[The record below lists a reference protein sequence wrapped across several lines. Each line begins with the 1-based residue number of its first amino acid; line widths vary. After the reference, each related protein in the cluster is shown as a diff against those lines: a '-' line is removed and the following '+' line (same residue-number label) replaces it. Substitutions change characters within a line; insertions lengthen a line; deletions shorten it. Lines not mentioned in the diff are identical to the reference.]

1 MAVWAL
7 LSISQTV
14 KAANYYITGFFVEGQ
29 EWTKLDG
36 KNMES
41 VGNNKY
47 SQTYQC
53 ETTGK
58 YCFRFAGDD
67 LPYQMCP
74 AVASYDLT
82 KVSSYGVS
90 YTNHEGK
97 ENYYFCVNMESGKT
111 YTFTFDNSN
120 PSNRTVACTVSG
132 EGSGT
137 VTPTEKYCS
146 FYLIGNLYKEN
157 NEEWAD
163 GTKAN
168 PFNTIDGKTYTYTFT
183 GVEKTVYFRVQ
194 GYDPDG
200 NKFGSDFAPNTTDD
214 KDKELTTTFQTVVSK
229 PYNSSKT
236 KAWTFDAKSDKTYTI
251 TLDYS
256 DTSKPQIKYTEGGSS
271 VVTKVIKLF
280 NGSSEV
286 TGYNGKYTLDLSG
299 ETSTDATITLTID
312 AKAYGLATAQA
323 ISTVGT
329 TSDIAFT
336 AEGTEKLTL
345 TAGLIYSLTVT
356 EDGKMTVEAK
366 EKVNPYKVAGAG
378 FYLVGDFM
386 SPYNH
391 SDVNPGGD
399 IPGKINYE
407 RLYFKFEQQADG
419 SYKIDIP
426 ACLTAKMQILGIS
439 VDGVPRVYGPS
450 GIVELYGAKDHG
462 TASPVTDGSVGG
474 NSKTNNLVVVDE
486 FKDSDNFWNLVTR
499 NDGVTDDDGIY
510 EVSFTFDSD
519 SKTPKIWT
527 IKHNSLKR
535 VVYLL
540 SNAQGATAQPLY
552 DSRIDIPSGYSD
564 VSSAS
569 AVHLEGITNKYFVLG
584 TVVRNMSTP
593 EIKKQAIKADDGI
606 HEISQEKGGK
616 QCGTHTKFFF
626 LGADPVYESDN
637 TTIKTQDSYQLTAN
651 KPAVA
656 ISKLKGN
663 KVVQVNPTK
672 GRDDVA
678 GKDNSYGM
686 QAEIYVP
693 NAGKIDYPDVI
704 SMVGPAIPS
713 TTTTNVDG
721 TTKWLWDA
729 TAGDMTYDESD
740 HCYKLVLNT
749 SADLYG
755 KTFRFVG
762 DHAITQNWYE
772 DGTPANVKYP
782 DVKVEGTSEATVADP
797 NVVNYTSDCTENTI
811 VHDSDIKW
819 NRGAGLW
826 TVRFY
831 IIPGK
836 DKNTF
841 QYTITGAS
849 KIYIPV
855 TAHMGKLLRTYTS
868 AIDVVPVDKEVLVYA
883 AQSYTK
889 NEKNNTGSGDETGT
903 VMLYR
908 LKFIPANQGV
918 VLYAPTTLG
927 NDKPGLIEVVPA
939 YSATVKRYSNDVFD
953 YVKDWAKPETKKEL
967 IWVNQETHEQKKD
980 VWNNYLVPVLTDTK
994 ITQFYFDD
1002 QNKWTG
1008 RNFAFTR
1015 YSQTNTGRANKVIK
1029 DDATNEDPAKR
1040 DYFSFFRGAG
1050 TVKASYS
1057 YLMLPRTIMEGN
1069 GQILDQ
1075 NQDNDKNRFSKSMVW
1090 FEGIDA
1096 PMDNETTGISELK
1109 NNVSNT
1115 DAAYYTLQGVK
1126 VAKPVKGIYIH
1137 QGKKVIIK

>member
-1 MAVWAL
+1 MMAQDEVEVVSHYKQGDVWKENTNFELTKKDGEIYTWVLKDVPEADA
-7 LSISQTV
+7 SRGI
-14 KAANYYITGFFVEGQ
+14 FFRI
-29 EWTKLDG
+29 KI
-36 KNMES
+36 KNGSTEYGPQS
-41 VGNNKY
+41 L
-47 SQTYQC
+47 T
-53 ETTGK
+53 
-58 YCFRFAGDD
+58 DD
-67 LPYQMCP
+67 L
-74 AVASYDLT
+74 VLN
-82 KVSSYGVS
+82 SSFQKIYKIS
-90 YTNHEGK
+90 WTSPKALKIEA
-97 ENYYFCVNMESGKT
+97 T
-111 YTFTFDNSN
+111 
-120 PSNRTVACTVSG
+120 
-132 EGSGT
+132 SGT
-137 VTPTEKYCS
+137 S
-146 FYLIGNLYKEN
+146 
-157 NEEWAD
+157 
-163 GTKAN
+163 
-168 PFNTIDGKTYTYTFT
+168 
-183 GVEKTVYFRVQ
+183 
-194 GYDPDG
+194 
-200 NKFGSDFAPNTTDD
+200 
-214 KDKELTTTFQTVVSK
+214 
-229 PYNSSKT
+229 
-236 KAWTFDAKSDKTYTI
+236 YTI
-251 TLDYS
+251 TYNHE
-256 DTSKPQIKYTEGGSS
+256 TKEIKCEASEGGSTD
-271 VVTKVIKLF
+271 VTKEIKLL
-280 NGSSEV
+280 NGTSEV

-299 ETSTDATITLTID
+299 ETSSDAKITLTIGGTT
-312 AKAYGLATAQA
+312 YGLATAQT

-345 TAGLIYSLTVT
+345 KAGLIYSLSVT

-399 IPGKINYE
+399 TPGTINYE

-462 TASPVTDGSVGG
+462 KASPVTDGSVGG
-474 NSKTNNLVVVDE
+474 NSKTNNLVVVDG
-486 FKDSDNFWNLVTR
+486 FKDSNNFWNLVTR

-510 EVSFTFDSD
+510 EVSFEYDP
-519 SKTPKIWT
+519 KTQSPTTWT

-535 VVYLL
+535 VMYLL

-564 VSSAS
+564 VASAS
-569 AVHLEGITNKYFVLG
+569 AVHLEGITSKYFVLG
-584 TVVRNMSTP
+584 TVVRDLSNTDSK
-593 EIKKQAIKADDGI
+593 IYKQAIKADDGI
-606 HEISQEKGGK
+606 HKISDEKGGK

-626 LGADPVYESDN
+626 LGADPLYESDN
-637 TTIKTQDSYQLTAN
+637 TTIKTQDSYRLTAN

-663 KVVQVNPTK
+663 KIVQVNPTK
-672 GRDDVA
+672 GSNDEA
-678 GKDNSYGM
+678 GEDNSYGM

-693 NAGKIDYPDVI
+693 NSSKIDYPDAI

-729 TAGDMTYDESD
+729 TVGDMTYDESD

-772 DGTPANVKYP
+772 DDTPANLKYP
-782 DVKVEGTSEATVADP
+782 DEKVEGTSEATVADP
-797 NVVNYTSDCTENTI
+797 NVVNYTFNCTESTI
-811 VHDSDIKW
+811 KHDKDIKW

-855 TAHMGKLLRTYTS
+855 IAHMGKLLRTYTS

-889 NEKNNTGSGDETGT
+889 NKENNTGSGDETGT
-903 VMLYR
+903 VKLYR
-908 LKFIPANQGV
+908 LKYIPANQGV
-918 VLYAPTTLG
+918 VLYSPNSPLDNGTPTKL
-927 NDKPGLIEVVPA
+927 EVVRA
-939 YSATVKRYSNDVFD
+939 YSATVKRYTHDVFD
-953 YVKDWAKPETKKEL
+953 YVEGWADSPAKES
-967 IWVNQETHEQKKD
+967 IWFNEHSSEK
-980 VWNNYLVPVLTDTK
+980 WNNYLVPVLTDTK
-994 ITQFYFDD
+994 ITQFFIDD
-1002 QNKWTG
+1002 QNHWTG

-1015 YSQTNTGRANKVIK
+1015 YSQTNTGHANGVIT
-1029 DDATNEDPAKR
+1029 DNTTDPDPKKH
-1040 DYFSFFRGAG
+1040 DYFSFFRAAG

-1075 NQDNDKNRFSKSMVW
+1075 SQDNDPKFSKSMVW

-1109 NNVSNT
+1109 NHVSNT
-1115 DAAYYTLQGVK
+1115 DAAFYTLQGVK

-1137 QGKKVIIK
+1137 QGKKVIVK

>member
-14 KAANYYITGFFVEGQ
+14 KAANVTVYFQCPDGFGTPVHVYAYGDGGAELSGWGEAPSCSEYSTSTGV
-29 EWTKLDG
+29 KLW
-36 KNMES
+36 
-41 VGNNKY
+41 KY
-47 SQTYQC
+47 SFDSKFNKVIFKNNS
-53 ETTGK
+53 GNLK
-58 YCFRFAGDD
+58 Y
-67 LPYQMCP
+67 
-74 AVASYDLT
+74 
-82 KVSSYGVS
+82 
-90 YTNHEGK
+90 
-97 ENYYFCVNMESGKT
+97 
-111 YTFTFDNSN
+111 
-120 PSNRTVACTVSG
+120 PSSG
-132 EGSGT
+132 EGFPVVDNHVYTSTRDMGT
-137 VTPTEKYCS
+137 LSEFEKEAPYTYTLRGGYDNGAWNDES
-146 FYLIGNLYKEN
+146 SN
-157 NEEWAD
+157 
-163 GTKAN
+163 
-168 PFNTIDGKTYTYTFT
+168 FNYAGDGKYTYTFT
-183 GVEKTVYFRVQ
+183 AAQTGEFRFRVNTNYTS
-194 GYDPDG
+194 G
-200 NKFGSDFAPNTTDD
+200 AALCPNVDA
-214 KDKELTTTFQTVVSK
+214 KKGKELTSTPEDVAYTDQKDKFGESMSDNYWFCSVTNGKKYTFTLTEQ
-229 PYNSSKT
+229 YNSTGNS
-236 KAWTFDAKSDKTYTI
+236 YTRK
-251 TLDYS
+251 LS
-256 DTSKPQIKYTEGGSS
+256 VVQEEA
-271 VVTKVIKLF
+271 VVTKTIKLF
-280 NGSSEV
+280 NAETEV
-286 TGYNGKYTLDLSG
+286 TGSNGKYTLDLSG
-299 ETSTDATITLTID
+299 ETSTDATITLSID
-312 AKAYGLATAQA
+312 GASYGLATAQT
-323 ISTVGT
+323 ISAAGT
-329 TSDIAFT
+329 TSGIAFT
-336 AEGTEKLTL
+336 TEGTKALTL
-345 TAGLIYSLTVT
+345 KAGLIYYLSVT
-356 EDGKMTVEAK
+356 DDGKMTVVAK
-366 EKVNPYKVAGAG
+366 DNPYVVAGAG

-399 IPGKINYE
+399 NPGKINYE
-407 RLYFKFEQQADG
+407 RLYFKFEQQTDG

-439 VDGVPRVYGPS
+439 VDGVPSVYGPS
-450 GIVELYGAKDHG
+450 DIVDLYGAKDHG

-474 NSKTNNLVVVDE
+474 NSNTDNLVVVND
-486 FKDSDNFWNLVTR
+486 FNDQINYWNLVTR

-535 VVYLL
+535 VMYLL

-552 DSRIDIPSGYSD
+552 DSRRTIKDGYSD

-569 AVHLEGITNKYFVLG
+569 AVHLEGITSKYFVLG
-584 TVVRNMSTP
+584 TVVRDLSNPNSN
-593 EIKKQAIKADDGI
+593 IYKQAIKADDGI
-606 HEISQEKGGK
+606 HMISDEKGGK

-637 TTIKTQDSYQLTAN
+637 TTIVTKDSYKLTAN

-663 KVVQVNPTK
+663 KIVEVNPTK
-672 GRDDVA
+672 GNNDEA
-678 GKDNSYGM
+678 GEDNSYGM

-782 DVKVEGTSEATVADP
+782 IEKVDGTSEATVADP
-797 NVVNYTSDCTENTI
+797 NVVNYISDCTENNI

-836 DKNTF
+836 DNKNTF

-868 AIDVVPVDKEVLVYA
+868 AVDVVPVDANVLIYA

-889 NEKNNTGSGDETGT
+889 NNENNTGSGDETGT
-903 VMLYR
+903 VKLYR
-908 LKFIPANQGV
+908 LKYIPANQGV
-918 VLYAPTTLG
+918 VLYSPNSPLG
-927 NDKPGLIEVVPA
+927 NGTPTKLEVVPA
-939 YSATVKRYSNDVFD
+939 YSATVERYSNNA
-953 YVKDWAKPETKKEL
+953 YVYIEDWAKSAAKESM
-967 IWVNQETHEQKKD
+967 WVNTHENET
-980 VWNNYLVPVLTDTK
+980 WNNFLVPVLTDTN

-1002 QNKWTG
+1002 KNKWTG

-1015 YSQTNTGRANKVIK
+1015 YSQTKTGHANGVITDNT
-1029 DDATNEDPAKR
+1029 TDPDSKKH
-1040 DYFSFFRGAG
+1040 DYFSFFRAAG

-1057 YLMLPRTIMEGN
+1057 YLMLPRTIMESN

-1075 NQDNDKNRFSKSMVW
+1075 SQDNDTKLFSKSMVW

-1109 NNVSNT
+1109 NHVSNT

-1137 QGKKVIIK
+1137 QGKKVIVK

>member
-14 KAANYYITGFFVEGQ
+14 KAVDFCIMGTFTGEDRTH
-29 EWTKLDG
+29 WTKLDG
-36 KNMES
+36 KNMDL
-41 VGNNKY
+41 VGTNKY

-53 ETTGK
+53 TKAGE
-58 YCFRFAGDD
+58 YHFRFIGIGWDGE
-67 LPYQMCP
+67 MCP
-74 AVASYDLT
+74 EQSSYDLT
-82 KVSSYGVS
+82 QASPS
-90 YTNHEGK
+90 YTVSWTDQPGK
-97 ENYYFCVNMESGKT
+97 EKNYFSVNMESGKT
-111 YTFTFDNSN
+111 YTFTFDDSD
-120 PSNRTVACTVSG
+120 SKNRTVACTVS
-132 EGSGT
+132 
-137 VTPTEKYCS
+137 
-146 FYLIGNLYKEN
+146 
-157 NEEWAD
+157 
-163 GTKAN
+163 
-168 PFNTIDGKTYTYTFT
+168 
-183 GVEKTVYFRVQ
+183 
-194 GYDPDG
+194 
-200 NKFGSDFAPNTTDD
+200 
-214 KDKELTTTFQTVVSK
+214 
-229 PYNSSKT
+229 
-236 KAWTFDAKSDKTYTI
+236 
-251 TLDYS
+251 
-256 DTSKPQIKYTEGGSS
+256 GSS
-271 VVTKVIKLF
+271 VVTKVIKLL
-280 NGSSEV
+280 NGTTEV
-286 TGYNGKYTLDLSG
+286 TGSNGKYTLDLSG
-299 ETSTDATITLTID
+299 ETSTDAIITLDID
-312 AKAYGLATAQA
+312 GTTYGLATAQA

-336 AEGTEKLTL
+336 TEGTEKLTL
-345 TAGLIYSLTVT
+345 KAGLVYSLTVT

-366 EKVNPYKVAGAG
+366 EKVNPYMVAGAG

-399 IPGKINYE
+399 TPGTINYE
-407 RLYFKFEQQADG
+407 RLYFKFEQQKDG

-426 ACLTAKMQILGIS
+426 ACLTAKMQILGVS

-450 GIVELYGAKDHG
+450 GIEQLHGAKDYG

-474 NSKTNNLVVVDE
+474 DSEKNNLVVVDE

-552 DSRIDIPSGYSD
+552 DSRINIPSGYSD
-564 VSSAS
+564 VASAS

-584 TVVRNMSTP
+584 TVVRNMTSP
-593 EIKKQAIKADDGI
+593 EINNQAIKADDGI
-606 HEISQEKGGK
+606 HQISDEKGGK

-686 QAEIYVP
+686 QAEILVP
-693 NAGKIDYPDVI
+693 NAGKIDYPDAI

-772 DGTPANVKYP
+772 DDTPANLKYP
-782 DVKVEGTSEATVADP
+782 DEKVEGTSEATVADP

-811 VHDSDIKW
+811 EHDKDIKW

-889 NEKNNTGSGDETGT
+889 NNKNNTGSGDETGT

-927 NDKPGLIEVVPA
+927 NEKPGLIEVVPA

-953 YVKDWAKPETKKEL
+953 YVKDWAKPETTKEQ
-967 IWVNQETHEQKKD
+967 IWVNQETHEQAKD
-980 VWNNYLVPVLTDTK
+980 KWNNYLVPVLTDTK

-1015 YSQTNTGRANKVIK
+1015 YSQTNTGRANGVIK
-1029 DDATNEDPAKR
+1029 DNTTDPDPKKH

-1126 VAKPVKGIYIH
+1126 VVKPVKGIYIH

>member
-1 MAVWAL
+1 MMVLCILMSIPLKMMAQDKVEVVSHYKQGKDWKENPNFVLTKTDGEIYTWVLKDVPEAD
-7 LSISQTV
+7 
-14 KAANYYITGFFVEGQ
+14 ANRGIFFRI
-29 EWTKLDG
+29 K
-36 KNMES
+36 
-41 VGNNKY
+41 VGSTEYGPQSKI
-47 SQTYQC
+47 
-53 ETTGK
+53 
-58 YCFRFAGDD
+58 DD
-67 LPYQMCP
+67 LKLTSSFQKIYQI
-74 AVASYDLT
+74 
-82 KVSSYGVS
+82 
-90 YTNHEGK
+90 
-97 ENYYFCVNMESGKT
+97 
-111 YTFTFDNSN
+111 
-120 PSNRTVACTVSG
+120 
-132 EGSGT
+132 SGT
-137 VTPTEKYCS
+137 DPKALMIEATS
-146 FYLIGNLYKEN
+146 
-157 NEEWAD
+157 
-163 GTKAN
+163 GT
-168 PFNTIDGKTYTYTFT
+168 
-183 GVEKTVYFRVQ
+183 
-194 GYDPDG
+194 
-200 NKFGSDFAPNTTDD
+200 S
-214 KDKELTTTFQTVVSK
+214 
-229 PYNSSKT
+229 
-236 KAWTFDAKSDKTYTI
+236 YTI
-251 TLDYS
+251 TYNHK
-256 DTSKPQIKYTEGGSS
+256 TQEIKYEVSGGSID
-271 VVTKVIKLF
+271 VTKEIKLL
-280 NGSSEV
+280 NGTSEV

-299 ETSTDATITLTID
+299 ETSSDAKITLTIGGTT
-312 AKAYGLATAQA
+312 YGLATAQA

-345 TAGLIYSLTVT
+345 KAGLIYSLSVT

-399 IPGKINYE
+399 TPGTINYE
-407 RLYFKFEQQADG
+407 RLYFKFEQQTDG

-474 NSKTNNLVVVDE
+474 NSKTDNLVVVND
-486 FKDSDNFWNLVTR
+486 FNDQINYWNLVTR

-569 AVHLEGITNKYFVLG
+569 AVHLEGITSKYFVLG
-584 TVVRNMSTP
+584 TVVRDLSNTDSK
-593 EIKKQAIKADDGI
+593 IYKQAIKADDGI
-606 HEISQEKGGK
+606 HKISDEKGGK

-663 KVVQVNPTK
+663 KIVEVNPTK
-672 GRDDVA
+672 GSNDEA
-678 GKDNSYGM
+678 GEDNSYGM

-693 NAGKIDYPDVI
+693 NSSMIDYPDAI

-782 DVKVEGTSEATVADP
+782 IEKVEGTSEATVADP

-836 DKNTF
+836 DNKNTF

-889 NEKNNTGSGDETGT
+889 NKENNTGSGDETGT
-903 VMLYR
+903 VKLYR

-918 VLYAPTTLG
+918 VLYSPNSPLDDGTPTKL
-927 NDKPGLIEVVPA
+927 EVVPA
-939 YSATVKRYSNDVFD
+939 YSATVKRYSSDTFD
-953 YVKDWAKPETKKEL
+953 YVEGWADSQAKES
-967 IWVNQETHEQKKD
+967 IWFNEHTLEK
-980 VWNNYLVPVLTDTK
+980 WNNYLVPVLKDTK
-994 ITQFYFDD
+994 ITQFFIDD
-1002 QNKWTG
+1002 QNNWTG

-1015 YSQTNTGRANKVIK
+1015 YSKTFTGQKNNVQEDDDINADTN
-1029 DDATNEDPAKR
+1029 KR
-1040 DYFSFFRGAG
+1040 DYFSFFRAAG

-1075 NQDNDKNRFSKSMVW
+1075 SQDNNPVFSKSMVW

-1109 NNVSNT
+1109 NHVSNT

-1137 QGKKVIIK
+1137 QGKKVIVK

>member
-7 LSISQTV
+7 LSISQAA
-14 KAANYYITGFFVEGQ
+14 KAAEVTVYFQ
-29 EWTKLDG
+29 KPDG
-36 KNMES
+36 WS
-41 VGNNKY
+41 TPVQAY
-47 SQTYQC
+47 VYDDA
-53 ETTGK
+53 GK
-58 YCFRFAGDD
+58 YHKEWKDAEACT
-67 LPYQMCP
+67 PYYT
-74 AVASYDLT
+74 STGIKLW
-82 KVSSYGVS
+82 S
-90 YTNHEGK
+90 YT
-97 ENYYFCVNMESGKT
+97 FPDQ
-111 YTFTFDNSN
+111 FTNVIFKD
-120 PSNRTVACTVSG
+120 
-132 EGSGT
+132 GT
-137 VTPTEKYCS
+137 NQYPA
-146 FYLIGNLYKEN
+146 N
-157 NEEWAD
+157 D
-163 GTKAN
+163 GTKMKVVNNCVYVYDTTNTTGTSLSEFVKNSAFTYTLTGGYEGGGWSDESAN
-168 PFNTIDGKTYTYTFT
+168 FEFVGDGKYTYTFT
-183 GVEKTVYFRVQ
+183 AAQTGRYCFRI
-194 GYDPDG
+194 
-200 NKFGSDFAPNTTDD
+200 NTSYSSGAALCPETNAS
-214 KDKELTTTFQTVVSK
+214 ELTSTPDDVAYTDPANTSATSINENYWT
-229 PYNSSKT
+229 YNVTAGK
-236 KAWTFDAKSDKTYTI
+236 
-251 TLDYS
+251 
-256 DTSKPQIKYTEGGSS
+256 KYTFTLSENYLQATDGGYYHSRKLS
-271 VVTKVIKLF
+271 VVEEETPITEVIKLL
-280 NGSSEV
+280 NGENEV
-286 TGYNGKYTLDLSG
+286 TGSNGKYTLNLCGD
-299 ETSTDATITLTID
+299 TSKDATITLTING
-312 AKAYGLATAQA
+312 AKYGLATAQT
-323 ISTVGT
+323 ISAAGT
-329 TSDIAFT
+329 TSGIAFT
-336 AEGTEKLTL
+336 TEGAKALTL
-345 TAGLIYSLTVT
+345 KAGLIYSLTVT

-407 RLYFKFEQQADG
+407 RLYFKFEQQTDG

-439 VDGVPRVYGPS
+439 VDGVPSVYGPS
-450 GIVELYGAKDHG
+450 NIVDLYGAKAHG

-474 NSKTNNLVVVDE
+474 NSNTDNLVVVND
-486 FKDSDNFWNLVTR
+486 FNDQINYWNLVTR

-535 VVYLL
+535 VMYLL

-552 DSRIDIPSGYSD
+552 DSRSKIKDGYSD

-569 AVHLEGITNKYFVLG
+569 AVHLEGITSKYFVLG
-584 TVVRNMSTP
+584 TVVRDLSNPDSK
-593 EIKKQAIKADDGI
+593 IYKQAIKADDGI
-606 HEISQEKGGK
+606 HMISDEKGGK

-637 TTIKTQDSYQLTAN
+637 TTIVTKDSYKLTAN

-663 KVVQVNPTK
+663 KIVEVNPTK
-672 GRDDVA
+672 GNNDEA
-678 GKDNSYGM
+678 GEDNSYGM

-693 NAGKIDYPDVI
+693 NAGNIDYPDVI

-721 TTKWLWDA
+721 TTKWLWNA

-782 DVKVEGTSEATVADP
+782 IEKVEGTSEATVADP

-836 DKNTF
+836 DNNNTF

-889 NEKNNTGSGDETGT
+889 NKENNTGSGDETGT
-903 VMLYR
+903 VKLYR
-908 LKFIPANQGV
+908 LKYIPANQGV
-918 VLYAPTTLG
+918 VLYSPNSPLG
-927 NDKPGLIEVVPA
+927 NGTPTKLEVVPA
-939 YSATVKRYSNDVFD
+939 YSATVLRYSNNVYD
-953 YVKDWAKPETKKEL
+953 YIEDWAKSEAKERM
-967 IWVNQETHEQKKD
+967 WVNVHENEK
-980 VWNNYLVPVLTDTK
+980 WNNFLVPVLTDTK
-994 ITQFYFDD
+994 ITQFHY
-1002 QNKWTG
+1002 NEKNEWTG
-1008 RNFAFTR
+1008 RNFSFTR
-1015 YSQTNTGRANKVIK
+1015 YSQTKTGKNNGVEEE
-1029 DDATNEDPAKR
+1029 DTTNPDESKR
-1040 DYFSFFRGAG
+1040 DYFSFFRFSG
-1050 TVKASYS
+1050 TAKANYS
-1057 YLMLPRTIMEGN
+1057 YLMLPCTVMQGN
-1069 GQILDQ
+1069 GQILNQ
-1075 NQDNDKNRFSKSMVW
+1075 NQDNDTKLFAKSMVW

-1109 NNVSNT
+1109 NNSNT
-1115 DAAYYTLQGVK
+1115 DADYYTLQGVK

-1137 QGKKVIIK
+1137 QGKKVIVK